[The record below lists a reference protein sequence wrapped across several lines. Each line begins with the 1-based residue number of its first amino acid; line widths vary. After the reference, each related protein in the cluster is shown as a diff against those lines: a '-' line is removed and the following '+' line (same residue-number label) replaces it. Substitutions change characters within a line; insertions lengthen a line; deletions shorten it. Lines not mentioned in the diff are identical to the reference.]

1 MKSLG
6 SKLLAILLLLLVVA
20 PLVAGG
26 YNIFSL
32 LRSQPALEAET
43 NDQTLRLEAAA
54 AVEPSSQDAEA
65 AKTFAGRV
73 LLGKAPPAV
82 LSAALQ
88 ERLRA
93 LAQQRGITVVQ
104 ASELTSDVTPP
115 LNKVG
120 LKLDVT
126 GSSESILQFAS
137 EIEQLE
143 PWLAIEAAIL
153 RSGFVDTSPQQQE
166 PLMTASLEIWGRAS
180 TGADAGGSSQ

>member
-6 SKLLAILLLLLVVA
+6 SKLLAILLLVLALT
-20 PLVAGG
+20 PFVAGG
-26 YNIFSL
+26 YNMFAMLGTQPSL
-32 LRSQPALEAET
+32 ETEANE
-43 NDQTLRLEAAA
+43 QALRLEAAA
-54 AVEPSSQDAEA
+54 AVMPSSQDVDA
-65 AKTFAGRV
+65 AKTLAGRV

-104 ASELTSDVTPP
+104 ASELTSDVTLPF
-115 LNKVG
+115 NKVG

-126 GSSESILQFAS
+126 GSSDSILQFAA
-137 EIEQLE
+137 EVEQLE
-143 PWLAIEAAIL
+143 PWLAIEAAVL
-153 RSGFVDTSPQQQE
+153 RSGFIDTSPQQQE

-180 TGADAGGSSQ
+180 SATDAGGRAP

>member
-6 SKLLAILLLLLVVA
+6 SKLLAVLLLLLVA
-20 PLVAGG
+20 TPFVAGG
-26 YNIFSL
+26 YNMLTL
-32 LRSQPALEAET
+32 LRGQPSLEAEA
-43 NDQTLRLEAAA
+43 NEQALRLEAAA
-54 AVEPSSQDAEA
+54 AVIPASQDVEA

-73 LLGKAPPAV
+73 LLGKASPAV

-88 ERLRA
+88 ERLRV

-115 LNKVG
+115 LSKVG

-126 GSSESILQFAS
+126 GSSESILQFAA
-137 EIEQLE
+137 EVEQLE
-143 PWLAIEAAIL
+143 PWLVIEAAVL
-153 RSGFVDTSPQQQE
+153 RSGFIDTSPQQQE

-180 TGADAGGSSQ
+180 TGDAGGSSP